1 MFFRI
6 LRKDLKRKKTMNI
19 ILLVFIILAST
30 FAISGTDCAV
40 SVFGGLDYYMEKAEA
55 PDYIVLTRNSELADQ
70 WINDLSAMDSVTNC
84 KKEEIF
90 FFSSTCLLK
99 NGERVSDVSNAVM
112 GFPVSGTIINYFDR
126 SDRVIKELAE
136 GEVYISGSLV
146 SDEDFK
152 VGSSFELTL
161 ADETITLKVAGYAKD
176 AIFGTSAMG
185 NPSLIM
191 SDADY
196 QRVRAAE
203 GIKPYLGTRV
213 YLNSTNVNEVKDYLG
228 LQSGILFDGD
238 IEMIKTTYIMDMIV
252 AGMVVLL
259 SIGLLLIAFVL
270 LGHTIKYSVV
280 EEFREIGVMKAVG
293 LKNRAIRGLFLVK
306 YLGLAIVGTVI
317 GFFLSIPF
325 EHALLEEASRNMVFG
340 SDNLILIRILMAII
354 IVAVVLLF
362 CYHSTRKVK
371 KLSPV
376 DAMRN
381 GMPGERYHKKGLLS
395 LAKSHLPFN
404 SYMAA
409 NDITASPRQY
419 SMIIL
424 IFAMAMVLIMVLAN
438 TANTLRSG
446 NLAPLLSVTES
457 DAYLTLTDS
466 TMKAMAS
473 DDPYALMHEMEEIE
487 RVLAEND
494 MPANVYVE
502 VFYKYPVEF
511 NGRKSQVQFLHCA
524 ETKTTDY
531 EYTDG
536 YAPENKYEIALG
548 EVLLK
553 DLGAE
558 IGDKI
563 WITINGQREE
573 YRITAS
579 MISLSQ
585 LGQVGR
591 LHPDVDVH
599 SQDISSGYPFQID
612 FDEKV
617 SGKELERR
625 FDRIREL
632 FQPQELLEVDGFV
645 ESSTKAA
652 PMVSALKNLLLIITI
667 GVIFLMTALME
678 RSFIS
683 RERREIALSK
693 ALGIRSRDVLIH
705 HALRFM
711 FMLLISLILA
721 MIFCIPATHLMDAI
735 FAVMGAGKG
744 IRYKIK
750 PMEVFVAYPLIL
762 LGVTVAAAFL
772 TALYTKHIH
781 AVDTADV
788 E

>member
-40 SVFGGLDYYMEKAEA
+40 SVFGGLDYYMEKADA
-55 PDYIVLTRNSELADQ
+55 PDYVVLMRRPDSADQ
-70 WINDLSAMDSVTNC
+70 MIEDLSAMDSVSNC
-84 KKEEIF
+84 KKEEIL
-90 FFSSTCLLK
+90 FFSSTALLK
-99 NGERVSDVSNAVM
+99 NNERVSDVTNAMMAFSINDV
-112 GFPVSGTIINYFDR
+112 IINYFDR
-126 SDRVIKELAE
+126 SDHVIKEVAE
-136 GEVYISGSLV
+136 GEVYITGPLCT
-146 SDEDFK
+146 DEDFK
-152 VGSSFELTL
+152 IGDTFELKL
-161 ADETITLKVAGYAKD
+161 ANETITLKVAGYAKD

-185 NPSLIM
+185 NSSLIM
-191 SDADY
+191 NDADY
-196 QRVRAAE
+196 RKIRDAE
-203 GIKPYLGTRV
+203 GVKNYLGTRI
-213 YLNSTNVNEVKDYLG
+213 YLDTTNVEAVKDYFG
-228 LQSGILFDGD
+228 QFSVLFDGD
-238 IEMIKTTYIMDMIV
+238 IQMLKTTYIMDMIV

-293 LKNRAIRGLFLVK
+293 LKSRGIRGLYLVK

-340 SDNLILIRILMAII
+340 NDNLILIRIIMAIV

-419 SMIIL
+419 SMIVL

-438 TANTLRSG
+438 TANTLKSG
-446 NLAPLLSVTES
+446 NLVPLLSTTKS
-457 DAYLTLTDS
+457 DMYMTLTDS
-466 TMKAMAS
+466 TMDAMAS
-473 DDPYALMHEMEEIE
+473 EDPHALIHETEEIE
-487 RVLAEND
+487 RILAEND
-494 MPANVYVE
+494 MPANVFVE

-511 NGRKSQVQFLHCA
+511 NGRKTLIQFLHCP

-531 EYTDG
+531 EYTKG

-553 DLGAE
+553 ELGAE
-558 IGDKI
+558 IGDKV
-563 WITINGQREE
+563 WITINGVREE

-591 LHPDVDVH
+591 LHPDVDTH

-617 SGKELERR
+617 SEKEMDQR

-632 FQPQELLEVDGFV
+632 FQPQELLDADGFV

-693 ALGIRSRDVLIH
+693 ALGVRSRDVLIH

-721 MIFCIPATHLMDAI
+721 IIFCVPATHLMDAI

-744 IRYKIK
+744 IQYKIV
-750 PMEVFVAYPLIL
+750 PMEVFVVYPLIL

-772 TALYTKHIH
+772 TVLYTKHIQ